1 MTPERKNRLEFVLNN
16 RQNDLTVI
24 LENVFDPHNISA
36 VIRTCDA
43 VGIMEIYVLN
53 TINPNHFRYNDYASS
68 SASKWVVIH
77 QYSDTK
83 ACIDAVRQK
92 YNMIYSTHLNESS
105 KDLYELD
112 LTQSTALVFGN
123 ERFGVSE
130 EILNYCDG
138 NFIIPQAG
146 MIRSLNIS
154 VACAVSLYEAFRQK
168 NTQNHYKQKKISQE
182 EQSNLLKLWDE
193 ERLSNEI

>member
-24 LENVFDPHNISA
+24 LENVFDPHNVSA

-53 TINPNHFRYNDYASS
+53 TIIPNHFRYNDYASS
-68 SASKWVVIH
+68 SASKWVMIH
-77 QYSDTK
+77 RYNNTE
-83 ACIDAVRQK
+83 ACFEAVRKK
-92 YNMIYSTHLNESS
+92 YKYIYSTHLNEGA
-105 KDLYELD
+105 KGLYELD
-112 LTQSTALVFGN
+112 LSQPTALVFGN
-123 ERFGVSE
+123 ERFGVSPE
-130 EILNYCDG
+130 LLKLCDG

-154 VACAVSLYEAFRQK
+154 VACAVSVYEAFRQK
-168 NTQNHYKQKKISQE
+168 NLQQHYNQRKITSSEQQE
-182 EQSNLLKLWDE
+182 LLKLWDE
-193 ERLSNEI
+193 ERLENEI